1 MADLVG
7 QRLASVVAVGRI
19 DVGAVAAVDQVP
31 GLPLERIRYIRQEGE
46 RRTADTTAEVAE
58 GQVALIA
65 LAGVDE
71 VDIGDVR
78 PGLQRQLGL
87 GLLLRGEGAEPM
99 SSTLEIIHKYH
110 IISAQISAWEK
121 PF

>member
-1 MADLVG
+1 MIRYQDC
-7 QRLASVVAVGRI
+7 
-19 DVGAVAAVDQVP
+19 
-31 GLPLERIRYIRQEGE
+31 LERIRYIRQEGE

-87 GLLLRGEGAEPM
+87 GLLLRGKGAE
-99 SSTLEIIHKYH
+99 L
-110 IISAQISAWEK
+110 AQRVDIADILHGVLKKSFGLVRNE
-121 PF
+121 